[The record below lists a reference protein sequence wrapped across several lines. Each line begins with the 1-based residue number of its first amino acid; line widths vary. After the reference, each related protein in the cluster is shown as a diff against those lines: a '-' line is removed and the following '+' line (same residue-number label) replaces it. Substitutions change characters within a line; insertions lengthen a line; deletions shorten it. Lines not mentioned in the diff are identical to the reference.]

1 VLKKQPRLHIIGI
14 AAAVAAAVIYGA
26 WRWREGRAQND
37 AVQKYLDQMGRL
49 LAEEGLRSSE
59 KDSDVRVSARSQTL
73 TVLQRLGP
81 DRKQKL
87 LRFLYESHLIGKDV
101 PIVSLAGSDLSEAD
115 LRRANLREAN
125 LSEANLSE
133 ANLRGASLSGAD
145 LSKAD
150 LTEAGLR
157 GANLRKADLSEANLR
172 EADLSKAN
180 LTEANL
186 SKDHLMKANLKWAHL
201 TKVDLSK
208 ADLSKADL
216 SHTRGVTNEQLEKQA
231 KSLEDT
237 TMPDGSKHD

>member
-1 VLKKQPRLHIIGI
+1 MAHNTSHQQGRNQVLKKQPHLHIIGV

-37 AVQKYLDQMGRL
+37 ALQKYLDQMGRL

-87 LRFLYESHLIGKDV
+87 LRYLYESHLIGKDD

-115 LRRANLREAN
+115 LRRADLSETNLREAN
-125 LSEANLSE
+125 LSEANLREADLSKADLSEANLSE

-157 GANLRKADLSEANLR
+157 GANLRKTDLSEANLR
-172 EADLSKAN
+172 EADLN
-180 LTEANL
+180 EAQ
-186 SKDHLMKANLKWAHL
+186 
-201 TKVDLSK
+201 
-208 ADLSKADL
+208 
-216 SHTRGVTNEQLEKQA
+216 GVTNEELEQTVQLLEKA
-231 KSLEDT
+231 
-237 TMPDGSKHD
+237 TMPDGSKHE